1 MPNGSLELGAPWI
14 ILIEDDCKVNKK
26 GGKGPPQRRHCANW
40 WWCPEIMHIMWKQHM
55 IVLPILCH
63 SERDRERLEI
73 SSGTRGGKK
82 IIKRT
87 SVNLIHPLFIYSS
100 DLLNPLSWWY
110 FLWFVFLVFFKAP
123 TASNGPSL
131 STRGPN
137 RSMQLDRVQGPFSS
151 PSPFQG
157 WWGCQD
163 QRTAS
168 NSTSTFKAFYFGR
181 KVKSDS
187 DLPVLHWFF

>member
-1 MPNGSLELGAPWI
+1 
-14 ILIEDDCKVNKK
+14 
-26 GGKGPPQRRHCANW
+26 
-40 WWCPEIMHIMWKQHM
+40 M

-82 IIKRT
+82 NIKRT
-87 SVNLIHPLFIYSS
+87 KCKPNSSIIHLFIRPSKSS
-100 DLLNPLSWWY
+100 VMVILS
-110 FLWFVFLVFFKAP
+110 LICFLVFFKAP

-187 DLPVLHWFF
+187 DLPVLH